1 MSFKLFDQG
10 YTADEIRTMHK
21 PSQDELLM
29 ERFNKWK
36 ESEHVLNMLRKIQA
50 NDRTLD
56 KMEMELWLKATK
68 RRQ

>member
-1 MSFKLFDQG
+1 
-10 YTADEIRTMHK
+10 
-21 PSQDELLM
+21 M

-50 NDRTLD
+50 NERTLD

-68 RRQ
+68 RRR